1 MKPFHRPLPST
12 WVLLAI
18 LAGVLAEAAVDSIV
32 AWLRADRT
40 RGLMLTSATVYLSLL
55 AAYFGWLA

>member
-1 MKPFHRPLPST
+1 MKPFDRPLPST
-12 WVLLAI
+12 WVLLWI
-18 LAGVLAEAAVDSIV
+18 LAGVLAEAAMERV
-32 AWLRADRT
+32 AAWVRAERT